1 MTHPTPSHPVMQLQL
16 EQLRLA
22 AARFVQTGNDLLT
35 VLTRIR
41 RELDRLDTPWGE
53 DDPGRAFTRDY
64 LPVAARTID
73 AVGLFAGALSGIA
86 TGLHQMADTTANYDH
101 TVGQTLSQ
109 SVPGPR
115 EVGGS

>member
-53 DDPGRAFTRDY
+53 DDPGRAFARDY
-64 LPVAARTID
+64 LPAAAKTID

-86 TGLHQMADTTANYDH
+86 TGLHQMADTTAHYD
-101 TVGQTLSQ
+101 QALSQ

-115 EVGGS
+115 AVGGS